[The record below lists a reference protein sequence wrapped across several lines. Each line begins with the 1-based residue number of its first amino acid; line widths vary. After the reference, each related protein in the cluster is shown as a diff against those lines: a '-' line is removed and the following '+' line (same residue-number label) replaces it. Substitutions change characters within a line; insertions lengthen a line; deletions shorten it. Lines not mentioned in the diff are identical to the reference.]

1 MLGKV
6 FSPNSCQS
14 LSKRRKVAAGT
25 SKMKG
30 KERASDKPTISIPG
44 SLDGDDA
51 PLSDQDLNL
60 LEEFGEAAGFLDS
73 LDHKGIARWVI
84 LVFGTPVLRS

>member
-1 MLGKV
+1 MV
-6 FSPNSCQS
+6 DRA
-14 LSKRRKVAAGT
+14 SKHSIT
-25 SKMKG
+25 KG
-30 KERASDKPTISIPG
+30 KERASNRPTIPIPT
-44 SLDGDDA
+44 SLDDDDA